1 MRSARNFRSILR
13 PALIVLAALVV
24 AFGAAAAAA
33 PGLIAARLSKAK
45 IAERVTAWTGQP
57 VRLHGQPVV
66 TLFPSL
72 EVVVKDVAVGESG
85 EGIPPLARMG
95 ALRASLR
102 LLPLLLGRVEVT
114 TLTLVDPRIN
124 LVIGEDG
131 RSNWSSGA
139 APRAAYGD
147 VSAGLR
153 DTRLG
158 EIVLSNGGIS
168 FEDRRDGR
176 TETVTAANVRLVW
189 PRTSEP
195 ARLIGSFVWRG
206 EMVDIR
212 AGLDAPAAFFSAEGS
227 PGRLTVTATP
237 AALSLEGRFSLSGES
252 RFSGDASLSSR
263 SLRAL
268 AEWLGAPIGPGSTF
282 GPMRISGELT
292 LAPAVATL
300 TDASLELDGNRA
312 EGALTA
318 RFGATRPFIE
328 GSLAFGEL
336 NLWPYLLSAVPSV
349 SLANLLALPVR
360 SDWLSVMDADVRA
373 SADAVDLGTG
383 KLKSVAAA
391 LFARD
396 GQLTLTIGEADF
408 AGGRLEG
415 ELALAP
421 FSSGVSARLTG
432 RIEGVSLADAAGV
445 LWPNRTHQLIWPD
458 LPLVGIGAATFELAG
473 NGPTVGDIIRST
485 AGVINLNVRDGSAVG
500 VDVAATLQ
508 SLAEGKIVIPDDQ
521 QPFLPVPGHTAFSSF
536 TAHIALADGI
546 ARADGVR
553 LRGERVLVTLSG
565 TADLTRGG
573 DLEAEGTSSLFGSD
587 DTDAQRAPLVEL
599 PFGVGGTLREPM
611 VVPGV
616 PRIGEHSGRS
626 GGLFSRPTHR
636 FAASGRGTS
645 GNAVRTQRAGI
656 APAIDAM
663 R

>member
-1 MRSARNFRSILR
+1 
-13 PALIVLAALVV
+13 
-24 AFGAAAAAA
+24 
-33 PGLIAARLSKAK
+33 
-45 IAERVTAWTGQP
+45 
-57 VRLHGQPVV
+57 
-66 TLFPSL
+66 PSL

-282 GPMRISGELT
+282 GPM
-292 LAPAVATL
+292 
-300 TDASLELDGNRA
+300 
-312 EGALTA
+312 
-318 RFGATRPFIE
+318 
-328 GSLAFGEL
+328 
-336 NLWPYLLSAVPSV
+336 
-349 SLANLLALPVR
+349 
-360 SDWLSVMDADVRA
+360 
-373 SADAVDLGTG
+373 
-383 KLKSVAAA
+383 
-391 LFARD
+391 
-396 GQLTLTIGEADF
+396 
-408 AGGRLEG
+408 
-415 ELALAP
+415 
-421 FSSGVSARLTG
+421 
-432 RIEGVSLADAAGV
+432 
-445 LWPNRTHQLIWPD
+445 
-458 LPLVGIGAATFELAG
+458 
-473 NGPTVGDIIRST
+473 
-485 AGVINLNVRDGSAVG
+485 
-500 VDVAATLQ
+500 
-508 SLAEGKIVIPDDQ
+508 
-521 QPFLPVPGHTAFSSF
+521 
-536 TAHIALADGI
+536 
-546 ARADGVR
+546 
-553 LRGERVLVTLSG
+553 
-565 TADLTRGG
+565 
-573 DLEAEGTSSLFGSD
+573 
-587 DTDAQRAPLVEL
+587 
-599 PFGVGGTLREPM
+599 
-611 VVPGV
+611 
-616 PRIGEHSGRS
+616 
-626 GGLFSRPTHR
+626 
-636 FAASGRGTS
+636 
-645 GNAVRTQRAGI
+645 
-656 APAIDAM
+656 
-663 R
+663 